1 MKTSCWCSS
10 CKDKFLIDVMKVID
24 TREARGTGRNGLSD
38 RSPSRDSELANNYP
52 LPSRDEDGDDS
63 WKKEVG

>member
-1 MKTSCWCSS
+1 M
-10 CKDKFLIDVMKVID
+10 IDVMKVID
-24 TREARGTGRNGLSD
+24 AREARGTGRNGLSD
-38 RSPSRDSELANNYP
+38 RSPSRDTELANNYP